1 MAKRI
6 EHKVSVKIKQDSQ
19 ILGLHELNHKE
30 DLPVDNGKC
39 TDEVVRHIRS
49 CGKPL
54 AFHNGQ
60 LTVEASFIIST
71 KGGSDET

>member
-6 EHKVSVKIKQDSQ
+6 EHKVSLKIKQDSQ
-19 ILGLHELNHKE
+19 ILGLYELNQIE

-39 TDEVVRHIRS
+39 TEEVVRHMRS
-49 CGKPL
+49 CDKSL

-60 LTVEASFIIST
+60 LKVEASFTIST
-71 KGGSDET
+71 KAGSDET